1 MEKKRIVIL
10 GGGYGGV
17 EATKKLYKHFK
28 KQDNIDITLIDRN
41 PYHTLMTEL
50 HEVAGARVEPD
61 SVRVNFTRIF
71 SGKRVNVVLDNITD
85 IDFEERTL
93 KGEKETY
100 GYDYL
105 VLGTGAEPSFFGVP
119 GAEEHAFTLWS
130 FEDAMDIREHT
141 ERMFLKASQSTD
153 PEERRKLLTF
163 AIAGAGFTGI
173 ELAGELV
180 ERRSTLCREY
190 GVDESEVHIM
200 IVEALGEILPIMPK
214 KLQKKTIDYLEKR
227 GVEICLE
234 SRITGVSADG
244 FTTNNCDEHNAKTFV
259 WTCGVFGT
267 SFGGNLDIEQ
277 GHCSRQRTDKF
288 MRSAG
293 REDVFLTGD
302 MIWFLENDKP
312 LPQIVETALQTAE
325 VVAHNIAASIEGK
338 PLKEFSSNYH
348 GFMVSIGGKYAVSH
362 NMGLSLSGIFAMALK
377 HLINVHYLWG
387 LAGFNAVWGY
397 LRHEILDIREGRS
410 LIRNH
415 LSAKIPTY
423 WALPLRLWLGLMWIV
438 EGVNKIGEGWLNFG
452 AGSKS
457 GWMFSK
463 GVVQAGVQA
472 SSDATSAATGTGE
485 WAAEGAADAASAAT
499 DAAAG
504 AAQSASDAVTAASDA
519 GEWAADAASDAVTAA
534 SDAAAGAA
542 DAASDAVSAA
552 SDAAWG
558 AVEGAAEQAGEVF
571 GKIWDTSDAILSF
584 NGPVVVWFRETFMD
598 GMAAYLPFQFFQVMV
613 IVAEVAIGLALMG
626 GLFTWLA
633 AAASIVLC
641 LVFTLSGMF
650 AWNQLWFI
658 FAGILMLGGAGRGLG
673 LDHWVMPWIKNWWNG
688 RKLAKKSYLYS
699 GEPR

>member
-17 EATKKLYKHFK
+17 EAAKKLYKHFK
-28 KQDNIDITLIDRN
+28 KRDEIDITLIDRN

-71 SGKRVNVVLDNITD
+71 SGKRVNVVLDTITG
-85 IDFEERTL
+85 IDFEERRL
-93 KGEKETY
+93 KGEKESY

-153 PEERRKLLTF
+153 PDKRRKLLTF

-180 ERRSTLCREY
+180 ERRSTLCRKY
-190 GVDESEVHIM
+190 GIAESEVHIM

-244 FTTNNCDEHNAKTFV
+244 FTTNNCDEHDSSTFV
-259 WTCGVFGT
+259 WTCGVFGS
-267 SFGGNLDIEQ
+267 SFGGDLELEQ

-288 MRSAG
+288 MRGAG
-293 REDVFLTGD
+293 KEDVFLTGD
-302 MIWFLENDKP
+302 MVWFLENDKP

-325 VVAHNIAASIEGK
+325 VVAHNVAASIEGK

-362 NMGLSLSGIFAMALK
+362 NMGFSLSGIFAMALK

-457 GWMFSK
+457 GWMFSS
-463 GVVQAGVQA
+463 GVVQAGVKA
-472 SSDATSAATGTGE
+472 ASDATSAASDAGE
-485 WAAEGAADAASAAT
+485 WAAEGTAAAADAASAAT
-499 DAAAG
+499 DAAAETV
-504 AAQSASDAVTAASDA
+504 QVASDAVSAAT
-519 GEWAADAASDAVTAA
+519 DAVAETVQ
-534 SDAAAGAA
+534 
-542 DAASDAVSAA
+542 AASDAVSAA
-552 SDAAWG
+552 TDTAWG
-558 AVEGAAEQAGEVF
+558 AAEGAVEQAGKIF
-571 GKIWDTSDAILSF
+571 GKIWDTSEAILSF
-584 NGPVVVWFRETFMD
+584 NGPIVVWFRETFMD
-598 GMAAYLPFQFFQVMV
+598 GIAAYLPFQFFQVMV
-613 IVAEVAIGLALMG
+613 IVAEVGIGLALMG

-650 AWNQLWFI
+650 AWDQLWFI
-658 FAGILMLGGAGRGLG
+658 FAGLLMLGGAGRGLG